1 LTGYAT
7 VEFNGPVAREF
18 MNDTESNIE
27 TVCPCCGARLTID
40 RKLGRVIGHEAP
52 TRQRRAADAARLDR
66 AADVLEKQ
74 AQQREAHF
82 RDSTEQEKIKS
93 DLLSRKFEEQ
103 LRKTR
108 DQPSKPPL
116 REIDLD

>member
-1 LTGYAT
+1 M
-7 VEFNGPVAREF
+7 NG
-18 MNDTESNIE
+18 TEPHIE

-40 RKLGRVIGHEAP
+40 RALGRVVSHEAP
-52 TRQRRAADAARLDR
+52 PKPKRAADANRLER
-66 AADVLEKQ
+66 AAALLAKQ
-74 AQQREAHF
+74 AEQRETHF
-82 RDSTEQEKIKS
+82 RESAEEEKIKS

-108 DQPSKPPL
+108 DQPAKPPL